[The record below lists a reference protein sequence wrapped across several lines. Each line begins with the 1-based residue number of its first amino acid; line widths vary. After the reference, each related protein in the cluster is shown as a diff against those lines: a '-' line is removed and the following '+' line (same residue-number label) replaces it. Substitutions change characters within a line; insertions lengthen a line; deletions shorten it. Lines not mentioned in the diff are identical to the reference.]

1 MIKQRNKTVPEKLTD
16 WLKEPSYQDFKNDL
30 ENSSSFHEEYKKKL
44 LQYEED
50 REGGPKIEARP
61 GKSTARPK
69 IVRKNAEWKYPK
81 LEDPFLNTEDM
92 FEIRPRTW
100 EDAKAAEQNEL
111 LLNYQWSTKINKI
124 KLINDVVRY
133 IVDDGTVIVKTGWE
147 VEEKMVK
154 ITQEEPLYASPEESL
169 ILMENAVKT
178 GQMSEEEFAARIQTG
193 EPMQIGIREVEI
205 EVPKIVKNQPKYEV
219 CNNANIIIDPTCEGN
234 IQEANF
240 IIHEYDTNI
249 AELKKEEYFKDPE
262 TGEVSGVY
270 KNLDLIRDEDGKAV
284 YDEHKSQ
291 AYNDFKFADKARKKL
306 TAYEYWGYWDINGD
320 DVLVPIV
327 ATWVGEILIRL
338 EENPFPHKRLPFS
351 LAQYM
356 PVKKE
361 VMGEP
366 DAELLRENQ
375 ESIGKL
381 TRAAHDITSEQ
392 AVGQEFID
400 ETLLPSIAVRQQY
413 EKGNTVYYRTGM
425 NPKTSI
431 YKKTVDPVPPA
442 VFNMIQWQQADAE
455 SLTGTKAFHG
465 GISGNALG
473 DMLDIN
479 TEIPLI
485 NGKFKKMKDIQVGDE
500 LIGLNGKGTKVKEL
514 FDIAYPERAFD
525 ITFGNGSV
533 LKAGIEHKWTIKV
546 HGIER
551 KYREWHTV
559 DTGRLEELFELAKTK
574 PSLKIYVP
582 RVKRVDMTGETPD
595 IDAYTVGAWLG
606 DGGSW
611 QPTITSEDQGILDNI
626 SKVYDLVEGS
636 SQVEGTNAKTYYIV
650 SKNKEAKH
658 ERNSKGQFTPDEN
671 SFENKLIKYGLHKRY
686 GGEKHIP
693 EAFFSAPYEVKM
705 NLIRGLMDTD
715 GYAHSGAF
723 NVFCQTEG
731 RLVHDFIRLLKSI
744 GITPKISK
752 KLTAEEVNKRKD
764 KYKSGLDVVA
774 RTTMYEVGFT
784 CEDNPFSLERKAKK
798 YKTPKST
805 NAYRIT
811 GIKEVEKVLMRCLA
825 VDSEDHLFAAGDTM
839 IMTHNSV
846 GAVRTALDA
855 SSQRELSILRR
866 LSEMFKDIARLTIA
880 MNQAY
885 LSEEEVVRVTNE
897 EFVTI
902 RRDDL
907 AGDFDL
913 KIDVS
918 TPEKDE
924 DTANK
929 LNMLLQT
936 NAASMDPAEARIYRA
951 KIAKLWKQPD
961 LAKSIESYEPKAD
974 PIQEELQVLALE
986 EAKLR
991 IMIARKELEEMDS
1004 RIIER
1009 VSRTEE
1015 NAYDR
1020 LAKDAQ
1026 AKERLARA
1034 QEALA
1039 KADYVRERT
1048 DALANEFVKDV
1059 TGQKRAE
1066 YELDKE
1072 FEAAVKMATKASS
1085 KVEDDKISKTTGE
1098 Y

>member
-1 MIKQRNKTVPEKLTD
+1 MIKQRNKAVPEKLTD

-111 LLNYQWSTKINKI
+111 LLNYQWSTKINKT
-124 KLINDVVRY
+124 KLINDIVRY

-154 ITQEEPLYASPEESL
+154 ITQEEPIYASPEESL

-178 GQMSEEEFAARIQTG
+178 GQMSEEEFVARMQAG
-193 EPMQIGIREVEI
+193 ELMQIGTREVEI

-219 CNNANIIIDPTCEGN
+219 CNNANIIIDPTCEGY

-327 ATWVGEILIRL
+327 ATWVGEVLIRL

-400 ETLLPSIAVRQQY
+400 ESLLPSIGVRQQY

-465 GISGNALG
+465 GISGDALG
-473 DMLDIN
+473 D
-479 TEIPLI
+479 
-485 NGKFKKMKDIQVGDE
+485 
-500 LIGLNGKGTKVKEL
+500 
-514 FDIAYPERAFD
+514 
-525 ITFGNGSV
+525 
-533 LKAGIEHKWTIKV
+533 
-546 HGIER
+546 
-551 KYREWHTV
+551 
-559 DTGRLEELFELAKTK
+559 
-574 PSLKIYVP
+574 
-582 RVKRVDMTGETPD
+582 
-595 IDAYTVGAWLG
+595 
-606 DGGSW
+606 
-611 QPTITSEDQGILDNI
+611 
-626 SKVYDLVEGS
+626 
-636 SQVEGTNAKTYYIV
+636 
-650 SKNKEAKH
+650 
-658 ERNSKGQFTPDEN
+658 
-671 SFENKLIKYGLHKRY
+671 
-686 GGEKHIP
+686 
-693 EAFFSAPYEVKM
+693 
-705 NLIRGLMDTD
+705 
-715 GYAHSGAF
+715 
-723 NVFCQTEG
+723 
-731 RLVHDFIRLLKSI
+731 
-744 GITPKISK
+744 
-752 KLTAEEVNKRKD
+752 
-764 KYKSGLDVVA
+764 
-774 RTTMYEVGFT
+774 
-784 CEDNPFSLERKAKK
+784 
-798 YKTPKST
+798 
-805 NAYRIT
+805 
-811 GIKEVEKVLMRCLA
+811 
-825 VDSEDHLFAAGDTM
+825 
-839 IMTHNSV
+839 SV

-907 AGDFDL
+907 AGEFDL

-951 KIAKLWKQPD
+951 RIAKLWKQPD
-961 LAKSIESYEPKAD
+961 LAKSIEAYEPKAD
-974 PIQEELQVLALE
+974 PIQEELQALALE

-1026 AKERLARA
+1026 AKERLAKA

-1085 KVEDDKISKTTGE
+1085 KVGDDKISKTTGE

>member
-1 MIKQRNKTVPEKLTD
+1 MIKQRNKAVPEKLTD

-111 LLNYQWSTKINKI
+111 LLNYQWSTKINKT
-124 KLINDVVRY
+124 KLINDIVRY

-154 ITQEEPLYASPEESL
+154 ITQEEPIYASPEESL

-178 GQMSEEEFAARIQTG
+178 GQMSEEEFVARMQAG
-193 EPMQIGIREVEI
+193 ELMQIGTREVEI

-219 CNNANIIIDPTCEGN
+219 CNNANIIIDPTCEGY

-327 ATWVGEILIRL
+327 ATWVGEVLIRL

-400 ETLLPSIAVRQQY
+400 ESLLPSIGVRQQY

-465 GISGNALG
+465 GISGDALG
-473 DMLDIN
+473 D
-479 TEIPLI
+479 
-485 NGKFKKMKDIQVGDE
+485 
-500 LIGLNGKGTKVKEL
+500 
-514 FDIAYPERAFD
+514 
-525 ITFGNGSV
+525 
-533 LKAGIEHKWTIKV
+533 
-546 HGIER
+546 
-551 KYREWHTV
+551 
-559 DTGRLEELFELAKTK
+559 
-574 PSLKIYVP
+574 
-582 RVKRVDMTGETPD
+582 
-595 IDAYTVGAWLG
+595 
-606 DGGSW
+606 
-611 QPTITSEDQGILDNI
+611 
-626 SKVYDLVEGS
+626 
-636 SQVEGTNAKTYYIV
+636 
-650 SKNKEAKH
+650 
-658 ERNSKGQFTPDEN
+658 
-671 SFENKLIKYGLHKRY
+671 
-686 GGEKHIP
+686 
-693 EAFFSAPYEVKM
+693 
-705 NLIRGLMDTD
+705 
-715 GYAHSGAF
+715 
-723 NVFCQTEG
+723 
-731 RLVHDFIRLLKSI
+731 
-744 GITPKISK
+744 
-752 KLTAEEVNKRKD
+752 
-764 KYKSGLDVVA
+764 
-774 RTTMYEVGFT
+774 
-784 CEDNPFSLERKAKK
+784 
-798 YKTPKST
+798 
-805 NAYRIT
+805 
-811 GIKEVEKVLMRCLA
+811 
-825 VDSEDHLFAAGDTM
+825 
-839 IMTHNSV
+839 SV

-907 AGDFDL
+907 AGEFDL

-951 KIAKLWKQPD
+951 RIAKLWKQPD
-961 LAKSIESYEPKAD
+961 LAKSIEAYEPKAD
-974 PIQEELQVLALE
+974 PIQEELQALALE

-1085 KVEDDKISKTTGE
+1085 KVGDDKISKTTGE